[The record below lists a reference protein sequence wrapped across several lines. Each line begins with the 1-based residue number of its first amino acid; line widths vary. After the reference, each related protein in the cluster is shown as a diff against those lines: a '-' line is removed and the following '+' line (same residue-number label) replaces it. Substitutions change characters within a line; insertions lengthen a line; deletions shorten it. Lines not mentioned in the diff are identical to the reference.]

1 MRIISWNVNGIRAA
15 QKKGLLAWLERESPD
30 ILCVQETKAHPD
42 QLDAELRNPP
52 GYHAYFHAAERK
64 GYSGVAT
71 FSKRKPL
78 SVQYGYGH
86 PRFDCEGRVVQTE
99 FPEFVLLNIYFPNG
113 NRDEE
118 RLRYKLHFYDET
130 LFHIQKIKK
139 SGKRL
144 IITGDYN
151 TAHKPIDLAR
161 PEENATV
168 SGFLPEER
176 AWLDKW
182 IADGQVD
189 VFRQFCNDPEQYTW
203 WDMKTR
209 ARERNVG
216 WRIDYHFITPDLLPH
231 IKKAS
236 IHPEVMGSDHCPVS
250 LELKFQT
257 PGKN

>member
-1 MRIISWNVNGIRAA
+1 MRIISWNVNGIRAS
-15 QKKGLLAWLERESPD
+15 QKKGLLEWLQKEKPD
-30 ILCVQETKAHPD
+30 ILCVQETKAQPD
-42 QLDAELRNPP
+42 QLDTLLRNPA
-52 GYHAYFHAAERK
+52 GYQAYFHSAERK

-71 FSKRKPL
+71 FSKRAPL
-78 SVQYGYGH
+78 SVQYGLGN
-86 PRFDCEGRVVQTE
+86 PRFDCEGRVIQTE

-113 NRDEE
+113 GRSEE
-118 RLRYKLHFYDET
+118 RLRFKLDFYDAT
-130 LFHIQKIKK
+130 LLHIQKIKK
-139 SGKRL
+139 AGKKL
-144 IITGDYN
+144 IIAGDYN

-161 PEENATV
+161 PQENETV
-168 SGFLPEER
+168 SGFLPVER

-182 IADGQVD
+182 IQDGQVD
-189 VFRQFCNDPEQYTW
+189 VFRTFCDRPEQYTW

-231 IKKAS
+231 ITKAS

-257 PGKN
+257 SGKK